1 MFHYVLRFDQANEPD
16 NRGWRTNDAAALS
29 RSPQCLKEPNLIP
42 GQIDGHARA
51 CGPVEPLGIGISGA
65 QPFSLS
71 AGYYIN
77 QCRRLGAQRAFYRKT
92 DLNVPLVMGRNAFD
106 AF

>member
-1 MFHYVLRFDQANEPD
+1 MFHYVLRFDQANGPD

-29 RSPQCLKEPNLIP
+29 RRPQCLKEPNLIP

-65 QPFSLS
+65 QPFPLS
-71 AGYYIN
+71 AGYHIN
-77 QCRRLGAQRAFYRKT
+77 QCVGWAPRERFTGKLT
-92 DLNVPLVMGRNAFD
+92 STCP
-106 AF
+106 